1 MDKLNSVMKDKT
13 KDKIKINQ
21 NNDMLKSKA

>member
-1 MDKLNSVMKDKT
+1 MDKLNSVMKEKT